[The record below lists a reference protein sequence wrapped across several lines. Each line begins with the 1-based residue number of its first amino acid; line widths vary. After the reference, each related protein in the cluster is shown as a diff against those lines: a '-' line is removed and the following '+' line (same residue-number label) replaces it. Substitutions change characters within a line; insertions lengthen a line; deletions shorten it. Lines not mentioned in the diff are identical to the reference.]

1 MYELN
6 KLCIPRKS
14 VFDRDRRDVVLDL
27 LDVLEDKVDG
37 SKFFDENFVTNGMKL
52 LLEKTFERLENNS
65 DQASTFVLSQSMGG
79 GKTHN
84 MIALGLL
91 AKYPEI
97 RNKVLE
103 NGLGSK
109 VGKIRVIG
117 FSGRESDAS
126 YGIWGSLAEQLGKK
140 EIFNELYSPLQ
151 APGQS
156 AWVNLLKGEP
166 TLILLDELPPYL
178 NNARAKEIG
187 NSDLSVVT
195 TTAISNLLVAVNKT
209 ELSNV
214 CIVISDLAASSYGEG
229 SDSLNESLINLQKE
243 TNRSALTI
251 EPVSSQGD
259 EVYHILKTRLFES
272 TPDNE
277 IVKIIANEY
286 ADAVKQAKEM
296 DVTNAT
302 PEAYAAQIME
312 SYPFHFSI
320 RDLYARFK
328 ENPGFQQTR
337 GLIRLMRIIVSSM
350 YNNGRAESSKL
361 IHPYD
366 LDLNDRELFSELKS
380 INPSLEEAISH
391 DIANKGNSAAEQM
404 DKNTGTNEDAQ
415 DVSKLIL
422 VASLSNAVQAT
433 KGLSSSDIV
442 GFLCAPGRDISRIKK
457 EIIDQLEI
465 NLWYLHKSSDG
476 KIFFQNT
483 KNLAAELN
491 GLAQSY
497 TQESRI
503 KELKSYLGTLFEPQQ
518 RDCYQKLLIMPSA
531 DEIELEQEKTALII
545 TKPTTN
551 DDLDHNWKEF
561 FNGTTFKNRVLF
573 LTGRQETLN
582 RVLENAAQFKAIQSI
597 IETFEAE
604 KRSQIDPQYKLA
616 NDNKDKI
623 LLLLRSSI
631 QETFT
636 SMYYPSFSKRNN
648 RSELRNADIRIEFN
662 QNRFNGEEH
671 IKNTLQDKMK
681 FTVDIGSENFRIKVE
696 TKLFGN
702 QKTKSWSE
710 VRRKA
715 ATDSGW
721 DLYRPNALDSLKE
734 QSIRE
739 GQWIDDGSGYI
750 NIEPPKPSTKVL
762 VTELSRS
769 ENGEVIL
776 RIRPDHG
783 DIVYYEL
790 GDNKPTSASSRV
802 DDFQK
807 FKTPELKVTF
817 LCVDSKKEHE
827 TGEAHTWTNK
837 ISIKHEVYD
846 NGKKVKIEVN
856 PKAQIFYTTDG
867 TNPKSQGATY
877 EDSISVP
884 SEHRFVQVY
893 AKKDGVESD
902 LLKIDVE
909 PFRRGEVSI
918 DKSKPARWKHSFSLS
933 NTKDSYEFI
942 NRLKKFKAEAIG
954 FRVTVQKDN
963 KYLECQS
970 DATMNINGDS
980 LEKIV
985 TDFRSYIDGSEVL
998 LDIDEVMFEQGQDLE
1013 DWAKDEILNLEIKE
1027 VVQS

>member
-1 MYELN
+1 MSSL
-6 KLCIPRKS
+6 KVLCTPRKS
-14 VFDRDRRDVVLDL
+14 VFDRDRSDIVLDL
-27 LDVLEDKVDG
+27 LDILEDRIPAE
-37 SKFFDENFVTNGMKL
+37 KFFEENFITSGMRL
-52 LLEKTFERLENNS
+52 LLEKTFERLENSS

-97 RNKVLE
+97 RSKVLE
-103 NGLGSK
+103 NGLGSN
-109 VGKIRVIG
+109 VGKVRVIG
-117 FSGRESDAS
+117 FSGRQSDAP

-140 EIFNELYSPLQ
+140 ELFNDLYSPLQ

-156 AWVNLLKGEP
+156 AWINLLKGEP

-178 NNARAKEIG
+178 NNARSKEIG

-195 TTAISNLLVAVNKT
+195 TTAISNLLVAVNKA

-214 CIVISDLAASSYGEG
+214 CIVISDLAASSYGDG
-229 SDSLNESLINLQKE
+229 SDSLNESLVNLQKE

-259 EVYHILKTRLFES
+259 EVYHILKTRLFEK
-272 TPDNE
+272 TPDKDT
-277 IVKIIANEY
+277 IKIIANEY

-302 PEAYAAQIME
+302 PESYAAQIME

-350 YNNGRAESSKL
+350 YSNGRAEKSKL

-366 LDLNDRELFSELKS
+366 IDLNDRELFSEIKS

-391 DIANKGNSAAEQM
+391 DIANKGNSAAETM
-404 DKNTGTNEDAQ
+404 DKTNGSNEDAQ

-422 VASLSNAVQAT
+422 IASLSNAVQAT

-503 KELKSYLGTLFEPQQ
+503 KELKTYLSTLFEPQQ
-518 RDCYQKLLIMPSA
+518 KDCYQKLLVMPSA
-531 DEIELEQEKTALII
+531 DEVELEQEKTTLII
-545 TKPTTN
+545 AKPTTN

-561 FNGTTFKNRVLF
+561 FNATTFKNRVLF

-582 RVLENAAQFKAIQSI
+582 RVLENAAQYKAIQTI

-604 KRSQIDPQYKLA
+604 KRSQTDPQYKLA

-623 LLLLRSSI
+623 LLQLRSSI

-636 SMYYPSFSKRNN
+636 TMFYPSYDRRRQEALL
-648 RSELRNADIRIEFN
+648 RSADIRIEFQ

-671 IKNTLQDKMK
+671 IKNTLQEKMK
-681 FTVDIGSENFRIKVE
+681 FTVDISSAEFRSKVE

-702 QKTKSWSE
+702 QKTKSWNE
-710 VRRKA
+710 VKRKS

-721 DLYRPNALDSLKE
+721 DLYRPNALDSLKD
-734 QSIRE
+734 QAIRE
-739 GQWIDDGSGYI
+739 GQWVDDGSGYI
-750 NIEPPKPSTKVL
+750 NIEPPKPNTKVV

-769 ENGEVIL
+769 DTGEATL

-783 DIVYYEL
+783 DIVYYEFS
-790 GDNKPTSASSRV
+790 DTKPTSASSKV

-807 FKTPELKVTF
+807 FKTSELKVTF
-817 LCVDSKKEHE
+817 LCVDSKGEHE
-827 TGEAHTWTNK
+827 TGEPFTWTNK
-837 ISIKHEVYD
+837 ITLKHEVYD

-856 PKAQIFYTTDG
+856 PKATIYYTTDG

-884 SEHRFVQVY
+884 TEHRFVQVY
-893 AKKDGVESD
+893 AKKDGVESE

-909 PFRRGEVSI
+909 PFRRGEVTI
-918 DKSKPARWKHSFSLS
+918 DKSKPTRWKHSFSLA

-954 FRVTVQKDN
+954 FRVTVQKDD

-970 DATMNINGDS
+970 DATMNINGVA

-985 TDFRSYIDGSEVL
+985 TDFRSYIDGAEVL
-998 LDIDEVMFEQGQDLE
+998 LDIDEVMFSQGQDLE

-1027 VVQS
+1027 VIQ

>member
-1 MYELN
+1 MNNL
-6 KLCIPRKS
+6 KILCTPRKS
-14 VFDRDRRDVVLDL
+14 VFNRDRRDVVLDL
-27 LDVLEDKVDG
+27 LDILEDKVDG
-37 SKFFDENFVTNGMKL
+37 VKFFSENFITSGMHL
-52 LLEKTFERLENNS
+52 LLEKTFERLENSS
-65 DQASTFVLSQSMGG
+65 DQSSTFVLSQSMGG

-91 AKYPEI
+91 AKYPEL
-97 RNKVLE
+97 RNNVLE
-103 NGLGSK
+103 NGLGTK
-109 VGKIRVIG
+109 VGEVRVIG

-126 YGIWGSLAEQLGKK
+126 YGIWGALAEQLGKK
-140 EIFNELYSPLQ
+140 NLFNEHYSPLQ

-178 NNARAKEIG
+178 ENAKAKSIG
-187 NSDLSVVT
+187 SSDLSKIT
-195 TTAISNLLVAVNKT
+195 TTALSNLLVAANKG

-214 CIVISDLAASSYGEG
+214 CIIISDLAASSYSDG
-229 SDSLNESLINLQKE
+229 SQGLNDALINLKNE
-243 TNRSALTI
+243 VGRIALSI

-259 EVYHILKTRLFES
+259 EVYHILKTRLFEKI
-272 TPDNE
+272 PDE
-277 IVKIIANEY
+277 ETVKAIANEY

-302 PEAYAAQIME
+302 PEAYAAQIIE

-350 YNNGRAESSKL
+350 YANGRAEHSKL

-366 LDLNDRELFSELKS
+366 VDLNDRELFSELKS

-404 DKNTGTNEDAQ
+404 DKNNGTREDAQ

-422 VASLSNAVQAT
+422 ISSLSNAVQST

-457 EIIDQLEI
+457 EIVDQLEI

-497 TQESRI
+497 TQESRL
-503 KELKSYLGTLFEPQQ
+503 KELKNYLSGLFEPQQ
-518 RDCYQKLLIMPSA
+518 KDCYQKLVIMPSA
-531 DEIELEQEKTALII
+531 DEVELEQEKTILII
-545 TKPTTN
+545 AKPTTN

-561 FNGTTFKNRVLF
+561 FNATTYKNRVLY

-582 RVLENAAQFKAIQSI
+582 RVLENAAQYKAIQSI

-604 KRSQIDPQYKLA
+604 KRSQTDPQYKLA

-623 LLLLRSSI
+623 LLQLRSSI

-636 SMYYPSFSKRNN
+636 TMYYPSFSKRKNS
-648 RSELRNADIRIEFN
+648 SELRFADIRIEFH

-696 TKLFGN
+696 AKLFGN
-702 QKTKSWSE
+702 QKIKSWSE

-715 ATDSGW
+715 ATDAGW
-721 DLYRPNALDSLKE
+721 DLYRPNALDILKE

-739 GQWIDDGSGYI
+739 GQWVDDGSGYI
-750 NIEPPKPSTKVL
+750 NIEPPKPNTNVV

-769 ENGEVIL
+769 DSGEVTL

-783 DIVYYEL
+783 NVVYYEF
-790 GDNKPTSASSRV
+790 GENKPTTASSKV
-802 DDFQK
+802 DDFKK
-807 FKTPELKVTF
+807 FKTHELKVTF
-817 LCVDSKKEHE
+817 LCVDLKGEHD
-827 TGEAHTWTNK
+827 TGEAFTWTNK
-837 ISIKHEVYD
+837 LSLKHEVYD
-846 NGKKVKIEVN
+846 NGKKVKIEVT
-856 PKAQIFYTTDG
+856 PKADIFYTTDG
-867 TNPKSQGATY
+867 TNPKTHGATY
-877 EDSISVP
+877 EDNISIP

-893 AKKDGVESD
+893 AKKDGIESD

-909 PFRRGEVSI
+909 QFRKGEVTI
-918 DKSKPARWKHSFSLS
+918 DKTKPTRWKHSFSLN

-954 FRVTVQKDN
+954 FRVTVQKES

-985 TDFRSYIDGSEVL
+985 TDFSSYIDDSEIL

-1013 DWAKDEILNLEIKE
+1013 DWAKDETLNLEIKE
-1027 VVQS
+1027 VIQ

>member
-1 MYELN
+1 MGSLKEL
-6 KLCIPRKS
+6 CVPRKS

-27 LDVLEDKVDG
+27 LDLLEDKVPAD
-37 SKFFDENFVTNGMKL
+37 KFFEENFITSGMKL
-52 LLEKTFERLENNS
+52 LLEKTFERLENTS
-65 DQASTFVLSQSMGG
+65 DQASTFLLSQSMGG

-91 AKYPEI
+91 AKHPEI
-97 RNKVLE
+97 RSKVLE

-109 VGKIRVIG
+109 IGKVRVIG
-117 FSGRESDAS
+117 FSGRQSDAPF
-126 YGIWGSLAEQLGKK
+126 GIWGALADQLGKK
-140 EIFNELYSPLQ
+140 ELFNDLYSPLQ

-195 TTAISNLLVAVNKT
+195 TTAISNLLVAVNKA

-214 CIVISDLAASSYGEG
+214 CIIISDLAASSYGEG
-229 SDSLNESLINLQKE
+229 SDSLNEALINLQKE

-259 EVYHILKTRLFES
+259 EVYHILKTRLFEQL
-272 TPDNE
+272 PDDE
-277 IVKIIANEY
+277 VVKKIANEY

-350 YNNGRAESSKL
+350 YNNGRADRSKL

-366 LDLNDRELFSELKS
+366 VDLNDRELFSEIKS

-391 DIANKGNSAAEQM
+391 DIANKGHSAAETM
-404 DKNTGTNEDAQ
+404 DKTNGTNEDAQ

-422 VASLSNAVQAT
+422 IASLSNAVQAT
-433 KGLSSSDIV
+433 KGLGSSDIV

-497 TQESRI
+497 THESRI
-503 KELKSYLGTLFEPQQ
+503 KELKTYLSNLFEPQQ
-518 RDCYQKLLIMPSA
+518 KDCYQKLLIMPSA
-531 DEIELEQEKTALII
+531 DEVELEQEKTTLVIA
-545 TKPTTN
+545 KPTTN
-551 DDLDHNWKEF
+551 DNLDHNWTEF
-561 FNGTTFKNRVLF
+561 FTATTFKNRVLF

-582 RVLENAAQFKAIQSI
+582 RVLENAAQYKAIQSI

-604 KRSQIDPQYKLA
+604 KRSQTDPQYKLA

-623 LLLLRSSI
+623 QLQLRSSI

-636 SMYYPSFSKRNN
+636 SMYYPSFDRRKNESLL
-648 RSELRNADIRIEFN
+648 RSADIRIEFH

-671 IKNTLQDKMK
+671 IKNTLQEKMK
-681 FTVDIGSENFRIKVE
+681 FTVDIGGAEFRTKVE

-710 VRRKA
+710 VKRKA

-721 DLYRPNALDSLKE
+721 DLYRQNALESLRD
-734 QSIRE
+734 QAIRE

-750 NIEPPKPSTKVL
+750 NIEPPKPNTKVL
-762 VTELSRS
+762 VTELSRA
-769 ENGEVIL
+769 ENGKTIL

-783 DIVYYEL
+783 DVVYFEI
-790 GDNKPTSASSRV
+790 GNNKPTTASSKV
-802 DDFQK
+802 EDFQK
-807 FKTPELKVTF
+807 FETSELKLTF
-817 LCVDSKKEHE
+817 LCVDSKGEHE
-827 TGEAHTWTNK
+827 TGDPYTWTNK
-837 ISIKHEVYD
+837 LTLKHEVYD
-846 NGKKVKIEVN
+846 NGKKVKIEVT
-856 PKAQIFYTTDG
+856 PKADIYYTTDG
-867 TNPKSQGATY
+867 GNPKSQGATY
-877 EDSISVP
+877 EDSITVP
-884 SEHRFVQVY
+884 DGHRFVQVY
-893 AKKDGVESD
+893 AKKDGIESEI
-902 LLKIDVE
+902 LKIDVE
-909 PFRRGEVSI
+909 PFRRGEVTI
-918 DKSKPARWKHSFSLS
+918 DKTKPTRWKHSFSLS

-942 NRLKKFKAEAIG
+942 NRLVKFKAEAIG
-954 FRVTVQKDN
+954 FRITVQKES

-970 DATMNINGDS
+970 DAAMNINGES
-980 LEKIV
+980 MEKIV
-985 TDFRSYIDGSEVL
+985 TDFRNYIDDAEVL
-998 LDIDEVMFEQGQDLE
+998 IDVDEVMFQQGQDLE
-1013 DWAKDEILNLEIKE
+1013 DWAKDEMLNLSIKE
-1027 VVQS
+1027 VIQ